1 MKKLWEGFMKKVLV
15 GGVFLLSSLAV
26 SSSCFAGAYF
36 AGNLGIVAVEDSG
49 ITSPAWAAAGISN
62 VEASFDNGF
71 GLSLAAGSTITDVIR
86 AEAEFSYRK
95 NDLDSLSA
103 SYLGTSITV
112 PVDGKAESM
121 TLMGNVLA
129 DIKTNS
135 IVTPFVGLG
144 IGYSRADVELDGES
158 EDDMVFA
165 YQLILGTGFKV
176 SDAVNIDVSYRYFA
190 TTDPDFDGTE
200 VEYGTHN
207 FMAGVRV
214 NF

>member
-1 MKKLWEGFMKKVLV
+1 MKKVLV
-15 GGVFLLSSLAV
+15 CGVVMLSSLAL

-36 AGNLGIVAVEDSG
+36 AGNIGIVAVEDAG
-49 ITSPAWAAAGISN
+49 ITDPLLTAEGLSN
-62 VEASFDNGF
+62 VEASFDNGV

-95 NDLDSLSA
+95 NDLDSISA
-103 SYLGTSITV
+103 TYLGTSATI
-112 PVDGKAESM
+112 PVNGEVESM
-121 TLMGNVLA
+121 TLMGNVFA

-144 IGYSRADVELDGES
+144 VGYSRVDMELEGES

-165 YQLILGTGFKV
+165 YQLILGTGFKIN
-176 SDAVNIDVSYRYFA
+176 DATTIDVSYRYFA
-190 TTDPDFDGTE
+190 TADPDFDGTE
-200 VEYGTHN
+200 AEYATHN
-207 FMAGVRV
+207 FMAGVRI